1 MKMNVYEKVK
11 NLAKRPLPFC
21 LFGLLLLLS
30 ACMGSKMSQ
39 SGGRGGEVTGV
50 GGGRAFTE
58 PTPYGMVQIKRGY
71 LKMGI
76 EQDDS
81 LWGKQT
87 PTREISVDGFWMD
100 ETEVTNSEYKQFV
113 YWVRDSILRTRLADP
128 SYGGDE
134 SYIITEDKN
143 GDPITPHLNWKKA
156 LPRKPN
162 EDEQRAI
169 ESLYVTNPVTGEKML
184 DWSQMNYRYEVYDYT
199 TAALRRNRL
208 NPEERNLNTDIVVD
222 PNEVVMISKDT
233 AYIDDEGKIIR
244 ETIDRQLTGP
254 WDFLNTYIVNIYPD
268 TTCWVNDFQN
278 AENETYLR
286 YYFSNPAYNDYPVV
300 GVTWEQ
306 ANAFCAWRTDY
317 LLKGLGAE
325 ARYVQRY
332 RLPTEAEW
340 EYAARGKEG
349 NEFPWENEDMQSD
362 RGCFYANF
370 KPDKGNYTKDGYL
383 ITSKV
388 GVYGANTNGL
398 FDMAGNVAEWTS
410 TIFTEAG
417 VQAMNDLNPQ
427 LDYKA
432 AKEDP
437 YRLKKKSVRGGSWKD
452 PESYIRSAWRT
463 WEYQNQ
469 PRCYIGFRCVRSM
482 ASTQTVKP
490 GKNKKKK

>member
-1 MKMNVYEKVK
+1 MKMNVYEKVCR
-11 NLAKRPLPFC
+11 LAKRQLPFC
-21 LFGLLLLLS
+21 LLGLLLMLS